1 MIRRLQIRRENT
13 LLLVAMRI
21 SYGGTI
27 LALLAANANTK
38 GAVLNQIA
46 AYGGLGWLLLAALAV
61 SAARY
66 WRG

>member
-27 LALLAANANTK
+27 LALLSNLSFSRRVNLVVTD
-38 GAVLNQIA
+38 
-46 AYGGLGWLLLAALAV
+46 
-61 SAARY
+61 
-66 WRG
+66 

>member
-27 LALLAANANTK
+27 LALLAAIK
-38 GAVLNQIA
+38 DSVHGAFSGVMAWDRPLSN
-46 AYGGLGWLLLAALAV
+46 L
-61 SAARY
+61 SFARGIS
-66 WRG
+66 WVVTD